1 MRVALIGDSIRMNAQ
16 PFVRERLPPGVS
28 LQAPDV
34 NCESSRSV
42 RAHLDA
48 WLPPGTF
55 DVLHINCGLHDI
67 RYDPGR
73 SHPVCLP
80 HEYADNLRAIF
91 DALTRGGAT
100 IVWATSTPIDE
111 VRHNA
116 VKASRRYRADL
127 LEYNRI
133 SVEIANACGIRV
145 HDLYAKLLRTS
156 IDEMQSNDQPIDDL
170 LLPDGVHFTPAG
182 NARIG
187 AHIAD
192 AILSAVR

>member
-1 MRVALIGDSIRMNAQ
+1 VRVALIGDSIRMNAQ
-16 PFVRERLPPGVS
+16 PFVRECLPFGCS
-28 LQAPDV
+28 LYAPDA

-67 RYDPGR
+67 RHDPGR
-73 SHPVCLP
+73 SHPVCSA

-116 VKASRRYRADL
+116 AKASRRYRADL

-145 HDLYAKLLRTS
+145 HDLHAKLLRTPS
-156 IDEMQSNDQPIDDL
+156 GETSIDDL

-182 NARIG
+182 SARIG

-192 AILSAVR
+192 AILSAAR

>member
-16 PFVRERLPPGVS
+16 PFVRERLPSGFS
-28 LQAPDV
+28 LQAPDA
-34 NCESSRSV
+34 NCESSRTV

-48 WLPPGTF
+48 WLPRGTF

-67 RYDPGR
+67 RHDPGR

-80 HEYADNLRAIF
+80 DEYADNLRAIF
-91 DALTRGGAT
+91 DALTRSGAT

-116 VKASRRYRADL
+116 AKASRRYRTDL
-127 LEYNRI
+127 HEYNRI
-133 SVEIANACGIRV
+133 SVEIANAYGIRV
-145 HDLYAKLLRTS
+145 HDLHAKLLRSS
-156 IDEMQSNDQPIDDL
+156 IDEMQIDDQLLDDL

>member
-1 MRVALIGDSIRMNAQ
+1 MRVALVGDSIRMNAQ
-16 PFVRERLPPGVS
+16 PFVRERLPSGCS
-28 LQAPDV
+28 LYAPDV
-34 NCESSRSV
+34 NCESSRTV

-67 RYDPGR
+67 RHDPGC

-133 SVEIANACGIRV
+133 SIEIANACGIRV
-145 HDLYAKLLRTS
+145 HDLHAKLLRTPS
-156 IDEMQSNDQPIDDL
+156 GETSIDDL
-170 LLPDGVHFTPAG
+170 LPPDGVHFTPAG

-192 AILSAVR
+192 AILSATR

>member
-16 PFVRERLPPGVS
+16 PFVRERLPSGFS
-28 LQAPDV
+28 LYAPDA
-34 NCESSRSV
+34 NCESSRTV

-67 RYDPGR
+67 RHDPGR
-73 SHPVCLP
+73 SHPVCSA

-116 VKASRRYRADL
+116 AKTSRRYRADL

-133 SVEIANACGIRV
+133 SIEIANACGVRV
-145 HDLYAKLLRTS
+145 HDLHAKLLRTP
-156 IDEMQSNDQPIDDL
+156 IGEMPIDDL

-187 AHIAD
+187 ACIAD
-192 AILSAVR
+192 AILSAAS